1 MNIIDRTELRTHER
15 LIVEDIT
22 ERLERIG
29 LDAKYGQMEDY
40 QAGGALPE
48 LLIDLKREGHI
59 DDRLYSAGSRLVLD
73 MTRCHGTS
81 AGLTAQYGDQVQG
94 GRSEKLPS
102 RFAVELDAFRRM
114 DRVLGGL
121 KQHERE
127 TLRQC
132 VVSKELQRGNLSDM
146 GRRNSRYATP
156 KTARAFAVG
165 QIKALLESVAEMYHM
180 PRLYP
185 PS

>member
-1 MNIIDRTELRTHER
+1 MNTHER
-15 LIVEDIT
+15 MIVEDIT
-22 ERLERIG
+22 ERLVQVG
-29 LDAKYGQMEDY
+29 LNAKYGELEDY

-48 LLIDLKREGHI
+48 LLIDLRREGHI

-94 GRSEKLPS
+94 GRGEKLPGK
-102 RFAVELDAFRRM
+102 FKTELDAFRRM
-114 DRVLGGL
+114 DKVLGGL
-121 KQHERE
+121 NAHERE
-127 TLRQC
+127 VLRQC

-146 GRRNSRYATP
+146 GRRLSGYTTA

-165 QIKALLESVAEMYHM
+165 RITALLESVAEMYQM
-180 PRLYP
+180 PRYVP